1 MALTVEA
8 TKLKFALGALVEVA
22 SKHHRTEF
30 EAPVKLRSSNA
41 NAHGPPLGALVV
53 NVDIGNREA
62 GARQVRG
69 SAELASNN
77 HALDGPRGVPEHA
90 GDWKRRPRVVAL
102 KGVLVEEY
110 RVVVLRDH
118 VEVLCQR
125 LVGDK
130 TCPFLHA
137 DHGPLR

>member
-41 NAHGPPLGALVV
+41 MHTDRLSAHSLLMWILATAKQEHDKLGALR
-53 NVDIGNREA
+53 NS
-62 GARQVRG
+62 QVTTMP
-69 SAELASNN
+69 STAHVEYLSLQA
-77 HALDGPRGVPEHA
+77 AC
-90 GDWKRRPRVVAL
+90 KRRPRVVAL

-110 RVVVLRDH
+110 SVVVLRDH

-130 TCPFLHA
+130 TCPFLRP